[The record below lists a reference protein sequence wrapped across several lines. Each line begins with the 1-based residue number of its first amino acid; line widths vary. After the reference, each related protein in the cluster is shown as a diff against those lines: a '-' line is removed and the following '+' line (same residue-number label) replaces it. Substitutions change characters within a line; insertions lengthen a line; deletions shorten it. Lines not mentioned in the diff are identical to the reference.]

1 MHDASRSDLDPTVA
15 PSVFDVDV
23 LRVARVY
30 AQSLLQAAQKANKV
44 DLMQEHIDDLFGE
57 RTRDPNDPADLGTLL
72 TSTAIP
78 RGRKEQVIRD
88 AFGGRVD
95 DLFLNFLL
103 VLNEHNRLAII
114 RAVGAMYR
122 ELRDELYNRVR
133 LQVRSA
139 VPLNDDQKE
148 QIKSQAGAYFKM
160 EPVLVEVVDP
170 TLIGGLQIQVGDRM
184 FDLSLKSRLES
195 IKNQLIARS
204 SHEIQRRRDR
214 VGSK

>member
-1 MHDASRSDLDPTVA
+1 MPDASRSDLDPTVA

-44 DLMQEHIDDLFGE
+44 DLMQEHIDELFGD
-57 RTRDPNDPADLGTLL
+57 RKRDPHDPADLGTLL
-72 TSTAIP
+72 VSTAIP

-103 VLNEHNRLAII
+103 VLNEHNRLDIL
-114 RAVGAMYR
+114 RAVGATYR

-139 VPLNDDQKE
+139 VPLSDEQKDN
-148 QIKSQAGAYFKM
+148 IKRQSRDVFNM
-160 EPVLVEVVDP
+160 EPVLVEAVDP
-170 TLIGGLQIQVGDRM
+170 TLIGGLQIQVGDRL
-184 FDLSLKSRLES
+184 FDLSLKTRLES

-214 VGSK
+214 VGS